1 VNAIKKL
8 QVAAA
13 DCKACDLWKNAT
25 QTVFGEGAQSS
36 TVMFVGEQPGD
47 KEDLAGKPFVGPA
60 GGLLDKALAEAGIDR
75 TRVYVTNVV
84 KHFKW
89 EPRGKRRIHKK
100 PNAAEINACRPWLE
114 AEIQAVKPRAIVC
127 LGSTAAQAV
136 IGPKFKVS
144 TQRATFVKSPLAP
157 LVTATVHPSSIL
169 RAPSD
174 EARHAEYAKF
184 VDDLTKIKRAIEEGS

>member
-1 VNAIKKL
+1 
-8 QVAAA
+8 
-13 DCKACDLWKNAT
+13 
-25 QTVFGEGAQSS
+25 
-36 TVMFVGEQPGD
+36 
-47 KEDLAGKPFVGPA
+47 
-60 GGLLDKALAEAGIDR
+60 
-75 TRVYVTNVV
+75 
-84 KHFKW
+84 
-89 EPRGKRRIHKK
+89 
-100 PNAAEINACRPWLE
+100 
-114 AEIQAVKPRAIVC
+114 
-127 LGSTAAQAV
+127 V